1 MIMEAGMADRKF
13 DEILLQLEKLRRGFI
28 EISEKYFESLI

>member
-1 MIMEAGMADRKF
+1 MEAGVADRKF
-13 DEILLQLEKLRRGFI
+13 EEILLQLEKLKRGFI